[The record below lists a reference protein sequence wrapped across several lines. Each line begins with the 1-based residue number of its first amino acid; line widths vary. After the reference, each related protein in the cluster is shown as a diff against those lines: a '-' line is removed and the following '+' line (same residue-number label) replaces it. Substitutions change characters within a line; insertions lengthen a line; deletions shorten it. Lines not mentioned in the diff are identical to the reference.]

1 MSAFRSPSLNLAAPP
16 APIPRAEARPV
27 LLSVVCPA
35 YNEVETLVAFHKA
48 LSKNMRRLDQPFE
61 VVFVNDGS
69 RDGTL
74 ALMRQLREVHPNTTI
89 VDLSRNFGKEI
100 AITAGLDNARGDAV
114 TIMDADLQ
122 DPPELLEG
130 FIAGWREGY
139 DVVYAKRR
147 KRDGESWLKKNT
159 ALLFYKLM
167 ASAGSAP
174 LPENVGDYRLMS
186 RKAVDAICRFR
197 EHHRMMK
204 GVFAWAGFPAKSVL
218 FDRPPRSAGTTKW
231 NYWKL
236 WNLSIEGVTSHTL
249 APLKISTYLG
259 LTVALVSF
267 VYGFFVVAKA
277 ALVGD
282 PAPGFPT
289 LAALILFLGGVQL
302 TVLGVMGEYLG
313 RIFNETKGRPLYFA
327 NDVAVSEASADDGVC
342 ADHDEPRLRT
352 SA

>member
-1 MSAFRSPSLNLAAPP
+1 MDVSTPSSPPNPTPRSETRP
-16 APIPRAEARPV
+16 A

-48 LSKNMRRLDQPFE
+48 LSKTMRRLDQPFE

-74 ALMRQLREVHPNTTI
+74 ALMRQLRATHPNTTI

-100 AITAGLDNARGDAV
+100 AITAGLDHARGDAV

-122 DPPELLEG
+122 DPPELLED
-130 FIAGWREGY
+130 FIEGWREGY

-147 KRDGESWLKKNT
+147 TREGESWLKKTT
-159 ALLFYKLM
+159 ASLFYKLM

-186 RKAVDAICRFR
+186 RKAVDAICAFR

-204 GVFAWAGFPAKSVL
+204 GVFAWAGFPSKSVL
-218 FDRPPRSAGTTKW
+218 FDRPPRSAGQTKW

-236 WNLSIEGVTSHTL
+236 WNLSIEGVTSSTL
-249 APLKISTYLG
+249 APLKMATYLG
-259 LTVALVSF
+259 FTVSF
-267 VYGFFVVAKA
+267 FAFLMGAFYMTKGLLF
-277 ALVGD
+277 GD
-282 PAPGFPT
+282 PVSGFPT
-289 LAALILFLGGVQL
+289 LATLILFLGGVQL

-313 RIFNETKGRPLYFA
+313 RIFNETKNRPLYFA
-327 NDVAVSEASADDGVC
+327 NDVEPSVAGEDSMAPETQEQRSAWP
-342 ADHDEPRLRT
+342 A
-352 SA
+352 A